1 MVKIVELD
9 FVSEGKLRYP
19 GINAELFG
27 DNIQVETGEEAK
39 ARLLQKIFGKYDN
52 KHLAEYATKLEHRA
66 HPECLV
72 EMIDFPNMHESEF
85 ILKKVAAE
93 LISRHQEFSDK
104 AEAEKMAVE
113 KEKDAKEKIKKEAEY
128 IEYIRKLSAARE
140 VLVKEA
146 HDAGFSNLRSYL
158 MFLNIFGEDGHH
170 EGRGKIAN
178 VIFKERFGID

>member
-1 MVKIVELD
+1 MVKNVELD
-9 FVSEGKLRYP
+9 FVSEWKLRYP

-39 ARLLQKIFGKYDN
+39 ARLLQKIFEKYDN

-104 AEAEKMAVE
+104 AEAEK
-113 KEKDAKEKIKKEAEY
+113 

-140 VLVKEA
+140 ALVKEA
-146 HDAGFSNLRSYL
+146 HDAGFR
-158 MFLNIFGEDGHH
+158 I
-170 EGRGKIAN
+170 KIGN
-178 VIFKERFGID
+178 PRLFYIRDESI

>member
-1 MVKIVELD
+1 
-9 FVSEGKLRYP
+9 
-19 GINAELFG
+19 
-27 DNIQVETGEEAK
+27 
-39 ARLLQKIFGKYDN
+39 
-52 KHLAEYATKLEHRA
+52 
-66 HPECLV
+66 
-72 EMIDFPNMHESEF
+72 
-85 ILKKVAAE
+85 
-93 LISRHQEFSDK
+93 
-104 AEAEKMAVE
+104 MAVE